1 MNFHFVFI
9 ITQICRITRMGD
21 PANGSRCRV
30 TPPLRQQRNYG
41 TGIFRNPRRTGDR
54 SLLDVSLGCYPLRV
68 SQPLAKTIGVWLS
81 MGLINSAQTVIHLS
95 LNQSLVQTFV
105 SSGNDFRLD
114 RRQPQKPAI
123 PAPESSRPTLP
134 GSGTGNTS
142 CEVHSPGTT

>member
-1 MNFHFVFI
+1 MAFDDGSNLPNHH
-9 ITQICRITRMGD
+9 QWS
-21 PANGSRCRV
+21 PAKRVKRLCSSVAVASEKPWYRHSRKS
-30 TPPLRQQRNYG
+30 P
-41 TGIFRNPRRTGDR
+41 RTGDR

-95 LNQSLVQTFV
+95 LNQSLIQTFV